1 MIQSELIFVVLTLI
15 VGLVIGFLL
24 GQGRARMVFEEK
36 LREAETARA
45 SLVSQADE
53 LREELR
59 SATSTP
65 RSPIE
70 QNPSGEVPARE

>member
-1 MIQSELIFVVLTLI
+1 MILSAMIFAGLTLI
-15 VGLVIGFLL
+15 IGLALGFLL
-24 GQGRARMVFEEK
+24 GQARARMVYEEK

-59 SATSTP
+59 SASSTQP
-65 RSPIE
+65 SVGP
-70 QNPSGEVPARE
+70 NPPEEARG

>member
-1 MIQSELIFVVLTLI
+1 MILSAMIFAGLTLI
-15 VGLVIGFLL
+15 IGLALGFLL
-24 GQGRARMVFEEK
+24 GQARARMVYEEK

-59 SATSTP
+59 SASSRQP
-65 RSPIE
+65 SAVGP
-70 QNPSGEVPARE
+70 NPPEEARG